1 MFKRYLNYE
10 LQNIENEVRNRFSL
24 AEFVGE
30 TLYSGNYVN
39 GSHFE
44 NALLHIPR
52 DHSSEVSLLSDN
64 KSMGTVAILKE
75 MFLF

>member
-10 LQNIENEVRNRFSL
+10 LQNIENEVGNWFSL

-39 GSHFE
+39 F
-44 NALLHIPR
+44 I
-52 DHSSEVSLLSDN
+52 LSPEQN
-64 KSMGTVAILKE
+64 LSFVN
-75 MFLF
+75 MFLIILIVQKDSLSYNWK

>member
-10 LQNIENEVRNRFSL
+10 LQNIENEVGNWFSL

-39 GSHFE
+39 FILSPGNGGHFKTNGFFYSCE
-44 NALLHIPR
+44 I
-52 DHSSEVSLLSDN
+52 SLQLN
-64 KSMGTVAILKE
+64 
-75 MFLF
+75 